1 MDFIRPAFFVL
12 KEFYS
17 NPEKNLRYILAHTL
31 DDNPFVDTQGVT
43 RTAYGVVRKDRMLE
57 YVLAQVSRRT
67 VEEIDNDAL
76 ILLKMG
82 IYLLFFSRSYPEYSV
97 VNEIV
102 GVAPGRA
109 KNFINANLRTA
120 VREKEKLSAAIDG
133 IEDPGIRFSMS
144 EFMIENLES
153 LTPDL
158 VQTLGYLNQEPRF
171 HLRVNIKDF
180 RYEDIQA
187 MLLKYMAE
195 FRDLPAFQGFEVKSF
210 GRGAQSMYKKK
221 HVYVQNTS
229 SQIVAI
235 IAARY
240 AGEKVLDACAAP
252 GTKTVTLSMLRPD
265 LNIVANDINPR
276 RIETLREFVDFF
288 GVPGVLPVVS
298 DICSGAVQGKFDLI
312 MADLPCTSAGTMRKN
327 PDLKLKI
334 TPWQVEKSAANQLAI
349 VRALLPALAPG
360 GFLVYSVCSFLQAEG
375 DAVLQAARDT
385 AAFSAV
391 DISAILDEFGFKYKK
406 GDWGC
411 YLLPNPKLNNDL
423 FYISL
428 VKHASE
434 CE

>member
-43 RTAYGVVRKDRMLE
+43 RTTYGVVRKDRILE
-57 YVLAQVSRRT
+57 YVLAQVSRRKI
-67 VEEIDNDAL
+67 EEIEGDAL

-82 IYLLFFSRSYPEYSV
+82 LYLLFFSRSYPEYSV
-97 VNEIV
+97 VNEVV
-102 GVAPGRA
+102 GAAPERA
-109 KNFINANLRTA
+109 KNFINGNLRTA
-120 VREKEKLSAAIDG
+120 VREKEKLAAAIDG
-133 IEDPGIRFSMS
+133 IENPGIRFSMS
-144 EFMIENLES
+144 EFMIANLES

-180 RYEDIQA
+180 GYEDIQA

-195 FRDLPAFQGFEVKSF
+195 FRDLPAFQSFEVKSF
-210 GRGAQSMYKKK
+210 GRGAQAMYRKKN
-221 HVYVQNTS
+221 VYVQNTS
-229 SQIVAI
+229 SQMVAI
-235 IAARY
+235 IAARF
-240 AGEKVLDACAAP
+240 AGKKVLDACAAP
-252 GTKTVTLSMLRPD
+252 GTKTVTLAMLRPD
-265 LNIVANDINPR
+265 LHIVANDINPR

-334 TPWQVEKSAANQLAI
+334 TPQLVEKNAANQLAI
-349 VRALLPALAPG
+349 LRALLPALAPG
-360 GFLVYSVCSFLQAEG
+360 GFLVYSVCSFLEAEG
-375 DAVLQAARDT
+375 DAVLQAARET

-391 DISAILDEFGFKYKK
+391 DLSGILDEFGFKYKK

-428 VKHASE
+428 VKHAGE
-434 CE
+434 YG